1 MALISLLQALLPG
14 DCLLTG
20 YCTAPAPPSVIP
32 SGLMFLALGA
42 VFLGVAGLLS
52 SRSRAP
58 R

>member
-1 MALISLLQALLPG
+1 MFFFQALLPG

-20 YCTAPAPPSVIP
+20 YCAAPAAPSVIP
-32 SGLMFLALGA
+32 SGLMFLAVGA

-52 SRSRAP
+52 SRNRAP